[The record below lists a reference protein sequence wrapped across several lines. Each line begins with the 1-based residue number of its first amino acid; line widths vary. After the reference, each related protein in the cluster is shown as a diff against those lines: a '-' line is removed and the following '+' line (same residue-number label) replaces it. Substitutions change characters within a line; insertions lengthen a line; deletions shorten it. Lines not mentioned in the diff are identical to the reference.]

1 MGRCTRP
8 ALLEDTESRD
18 VGGEIGDGIVGR
30 PHVEGV
36 GEMGQATIDH
46 LEREGGERLAQ
57 ARGDVVGEIDQD
69 GVEDQ
74 MAQTYV
80 WMPLAAPTQK

>member
-1 MGRCTRP
+1 VGRCTRP

-18 VGGEIGDGIVGR
+18 VGGEIGDGI
-30 PHVEGV
+30 
-36 GEMGQATIDH
+36 
-46 LEREGGERLAQ
+46 
-57 ARGDVVGEIDQD
+57 DVVGEIDQD